1 MAAANTETESD
12 QGPIG
17 TWLHDIGAAFDWQI
31 FVAQLVGFAVILFL
45 LWKFVRP
52 PVQKLMRDRQET
64 VRAQLAEAEA
74 AKQRVAEAKK
84 AHEKAVAEAK
94 AEAVQMQKDAAAD
107 AENIAA
113 DMRAQADHEVKRII
127 EHGRAQ
133 VAQVRANLVRQLR
146 ADLGLAVI
154 DRAGEIVRGHLSDSS
169 AQAAIVD
176 RVIGELEQMASS
188 ASNTVPSSAKLV
200 GLHSMR
206 AASRDSALVVADKF
220 DELAKDLDSA
230 ALTAAADDLT
240 AVVNFLGDNPVLL
253 KRLVE
258 DDDNVAGKK
267 QLVHNL
273 LDGKVAPVVVEV
285 VAEAAV
291 QRWSSAR
298 DLIAALRR
306 QATLIVLTAAE
317 RDGVIEQVED
327 ELFRVSR
334 ILEAN
339 PQLATLL
346 SDYTKNADKRVD
358 LLQKL
363 VGEKVCSHTW
373 SLLSSTVRLLHGQAA
388 DIAVDQLAELA
399 AARRGE
405 AVAHVESAAPL
416 TDAQVARLSTV
427 LSEIYGRTISVQ
439 TEVKPELLGGLR
451 ISVGDDVINADVATR
466 LAKAAETLPR

>member
-52 PVQKLMRDRQET
+52 PVQKMMRDRQDT

-113 DMRAQADHEVKRII
+113 DMRAQADHEVKRIT

-146 ADLGLAVI
+146 ADLGLAAI

-169 AQAAIVD
+169 AQAASID

-206 AASRDSALVVADKF
+206 AASRDSALAVADKF

-230 ALTAAADDLT
+230 ALTAAGDDLT
-240 AVVNFLGDNPVLL
+240 AVVNFLGDNPVLR

-258 DDDNVAGKK
+258 DDNVAGKK

-273 LDGKVAPVVVEV
+273 LDGKVAPIVVEV

-291 QRWSSAR
+291 QRWSSAG

-306 QATLIVLTAAE
+306 QNTLIVLTAAE

-346 SDYTKNADKRVD
+346 SDYNKDADKRVD

-363 VGEKVCSHTW
+363 VGEKVGSHTW

-427 LSEIYGRTISVQ
+427 LSGIYGRTISVQ

-451 ISVGDDVINADVATR
+451 ISVGDEVIDADVATR